1 MMRPERTPM
10 VPMIQHR
17 NGHLGQ
23 TPQQWLHKDVF
34 RRIRA
39 LSLAKARKAIKPV
52 EPAVYQA
59 FLLDR
64 QGVGPVGGAD
74 MKASTG

>member
-1 MMRPERTPM
+1 M

-17 NGHLGQ
+17 NGHLGK

-39 LSLAKARKAIKPV
+39 LSLAKHAKPSSRWNRLSIRRSCWTDKV
-52 EPAVYQA
+52 SDLWVAP
-59 FLLDR
+59 
-64 QGVGPVGGAD
+64 D